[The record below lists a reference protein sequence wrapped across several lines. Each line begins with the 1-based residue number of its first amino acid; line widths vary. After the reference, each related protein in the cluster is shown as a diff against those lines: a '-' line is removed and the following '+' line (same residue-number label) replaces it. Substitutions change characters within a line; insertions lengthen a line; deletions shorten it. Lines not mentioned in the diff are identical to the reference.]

1 MEAKYKSGRD
11 YWELKG
17 GDMNAPSEFLII
29 YDTGDGSA
37 SYTHRLANNYNLH
50 EKEVLNKVKKYIKE
64 DL

>member
-1 MEAKYKSGRD
+1 
-11 YWELKG
+11 
-17 GDMNAPSEFLII
+17 MNAPSEFLII